1 MADMKPVSVT
11 SRTKLALDELDDYLS
26 SDASPEYCMQ
36 LSDLDGFLTGV
47 AVSPEPIQPSEWFP
61 VIWGDD
67 PPDFEDADMAELILG
82 TIKGRYNEILQSL
95 ASDPPQLDPIFWQ
108 TADGTVIAGDWA
120 EGFMDAMR
128 LRPVEWAA
136 LLNDEDACLPFSPIV
151 ALVEAEKVDPV
162 AVGSADRRIQI
173 LADAANLI
181 PSSVI
186 EIDAYWK
193 ARRGSASSTKAT
205 RY

>member
-1 MADMKPVSVT
+1 
-11 SRTKLALDELDDYLS
+11 
-26 SDASPEYCMQ
+26 MQ
-36 LSDLDGFLTGV
+36 LSDLDGFLTGI
-47 AVSPEPIQPSEWFP
+47 AVSPELIQPSEWLP

-67 PPDFEDADMAELILG
+67 QPEFENDEMAEMIFG
-82 TIKGRYNEILQSL
+82 AIIGRYNEILQSL

-108 TADGTVIAGDWA
+108 NAEGTVIAGDWA
-120 EGFMDAMR
+120 AGFMDAVR

-151 ALVEAEKVDPV
+151 ALVEAGEIDPV
-162 AVGSADRRIQI
+162 AVGSADRRIKL

>member
-1 MADMKPVSVT
+1 MADMKRVSVT

-108 TADGTVIAGDWA
+108 TDDGVVIAGDWA
-120 EGFMDAMR
+120 EGFVDAMS
-128 LRPVEWAA
+128 LRAEEWAK
-136 LLNDEDACLPFSPIV
+136 LLDDEEAGLPLIPIITLV
-151 ALVEAEKVDPV
+151 ADDGPTIIRGSDGDLHAEI
-162 AVGSADRRIQI
+162 AD
-173 LADAANLI
+173 LI

-193 ARRGSASSTKAT
+193 GRQAPRRSGTLH
-205 RY
+205 